1 MVKPWIKNGCR
12 GLAFRGD
19 NQKFGS
25 SRNGNYLGLFEL
37 LSNYDTFIKEHIE
50 VYGNKGQGSTSY
62 LSANICEEF
71 IEIIG
76 KRVLSHIINELKKS
90 KYFSIS
96 VDSTPDITHT
106 NQLTFILRYVSE
118 EGPIERFLM
127 FIPIE
132 GHKAEYLTEVVTDFL
147 STNDIDIND
156 CRGQSYDNASNMSGI
171 YKGLQARL
179 KQVNKYAD
187 YMPCAAHSL
196 NLVGE
201 KAAECVSETTAYFYF
216 VQNIYTFSSASP
228 HRWNKLTEALE
239 PKQKVVKMLSNT
251 RWSARFDAISALY
264 ASYENIFTALDYIHE
279 EKTLTKDTQSEARS
293 LLKKMKKF
301 ESVFMIVV
309 WYDILLRINDTSK
322 SLQKENTDLHV
333 VVSLLKSLELYLLN
347 LREKFEDYWT
357 KANNFIKEA
366 KIDVKTTVR
375 ERTRSIKIT
384 RFEGSSKVG
393 SLSIWLLGLLST
405 KSIFMAPPDPLA
417 PLGSGPTW
425 PAPKDG
431 TAVGTQNIGLP
442 ETRVIYYYKLASL
455 KSKKTEKM
463 KD

>member
-1 MVKPWIKNGCR
+1 MMQQKQEEIYWQQVLHRVIEIIKFLASR

-19 NQKFGS
+19 NRKFGS

-96 VDSTPDITHT
+96 VDSTPYITHT
-106 NQLTFILRYVSE
+106 DQLTFILRYVSE

-156 CRGQSYDNASNMSGI
+156 CRGQSYDNASNISNI

-179 KQVNKYAD
+179 KQVNKYAN

-201 KAAECVSETTAYFYF
+201 KAAECVSEATAYFYF
-216 VQNIYTFSSASP
+216 VQNIYTFFSASP

-251 RWSARFDAISALY
+251 RTSARFDAISALY
-264 ASYENIFTALDYIHE
+264 ASYENIFTALDYIRE
-279 EKTLTKDTQSEARS
+279 EKTQTTDTQYEARS
-293 LLKKMKKF
+293 L
-301 ESVFMIVV
+301 
-309 WYDILLRINDTSK
+309 
-322 SLQKENTDLHV
+322 
-333 VVSLLKSLELYLLN
+333 
-347 LREKFEDYWT
+347 
-357 KANNFIKEA
+357 
-366 KIDVKTTVR
+366 
-375 ERTRSIKIT
+375 
-384 RFEGSSKVG
+384 
-393 SLSIWLLGLLST
+393 
-405 KSIFMAPPDPLA
+405 
-417 PLGSGPTW
+417 
-425 PAPKDG
+425 
-431 TAVGTQNIGLP
+431 
-442 ETRVIYYYKLASL
+442 
-455 KSKKTEKM
+455 
-463 KD
+463 